1 MTEGLSMYASYGGAL
16 GAVYALLVMVFVQSL
31 VAAVA
36 HRAQKSYVPG
46 IVDESLGPESFVFRS
61 HRTFMNSIE
70 NVPFMIGLVILA
82 AMTGFDAFW
91 LALLSWAYVGGR
103 LAHMITYY
111 LVATR
116 KNPSLRSYFFILA
129 ILAQFVLM
137 VMLGISW
144 L

>member
-1 MTEGLSMYASYGGAL
+1 MTEGISPFASYTMAL
-16 GAVYALLVMVFVQSL
+16 AAVYALLVMVFVQSL
-31 VAAVA
+31 VAAMA

-46 IVDESLGPESFVFRS
+46 VVDEALGPESFVFRS

-70 NVPFMIGLVILA
+70 NVPFMLGLILLA
-82 AMTGFDAFW
+82 VMTGFDAWW
-91 LALLSWAYVGGR
+91 LSLLSWVYVGGR

-129 ILAQFVLM
+129 ILAQLLLM
-137 VMLGISW
+137 VMLGVSW